1 MDTYQPETIEK
12 KWQEVWEAERAFY
25 APNPEPGAE
34 PERKFY
40 MLEMLPYPS
49 GTLHMG
55 HVLNYTLGDVL
66 THFRR
71 RNGWTVMRPM
81 GWDAFGLP
89 PEYYRWTQWLFLKL
103 FEAGLAYRKKAP
115 VNWCPKDQTVV
126 ANEYVIDGKC
136 ERCGTPVVAKNMEQW
151 FFR

>member
-1 MDTYQPETIEK
+1 MDTYEPETIEK

-55 HVLNYTLGDVL
+55 HVLNYTLG
-66 THFRR
+66 TSSRITAGERAGTSCARWAGTRSGCPPRMRR
-71 RNGWTVMRPM
+71 SARAGIRGRSSSGTSRTSAPRCAGW
-81 GWDAFGLP
+81 
-89 PEYYRWTQWLFLKL
+89 
-103 FEAGLAYRKKAP
+103 AG
-115 VNWCPKDQTVV
+115 
-126 ANEYVIDGKC
+126 
-136 ERCGTPVVAKNMEQW
+136 
-151 FFR
+151 

>member
-55 HVLNYTLGDVL
+55 HVLNYTLGDVV
-66 THFRR
+66 THYRR
-71 RNGWTVMRPM
+71 RNGLGRPAPDGLGLVRAARRECGDPRRAAIRGRSSSGTSRTSAARCA
-81 GWDAFGLP
+81 GW
-89 PEYYRWTQWLFLKL
+89 
-103 FEAGLAYRKKAP
+103 AG
-115 VNWCPKDQTVV
+115 
-126 ANEYVIDGKC
+126 
-136 ERCGTPVVAKNMEQW
+136 
-151 FFR
+151 